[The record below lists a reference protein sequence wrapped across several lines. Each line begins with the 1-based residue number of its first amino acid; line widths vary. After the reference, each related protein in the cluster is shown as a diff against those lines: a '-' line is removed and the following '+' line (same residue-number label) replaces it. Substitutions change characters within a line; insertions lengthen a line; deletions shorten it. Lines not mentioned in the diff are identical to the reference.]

1 MQQQDRP
8 LIGIVGGTGDVGRGL
23 ARRWARAGYSVI
35 IGSRRADS
43 AAAAASA
50 LNQAAQAEGWARPGA
65 GAKTKAGA
73 GAGAGAEAEAGAE
86 TEAEAEQSPA
96 VRGLDNSAAA
106 QRAELL
112 VLTVPF
118 AAQSATLKSI
128 AAQAQGK
135 ILVDVTVPLAPPKV
149 ARVQLPAQGSAG
161 QIAQSV
167 LGEGVRVVSAVQ
179 NVAAAHLHSD
189 EPIAC
194 DVLVCGNDKAARQA
208 VIELLAD
215 IGLRGLHAGLID
227 NAAAAEALTSVLI
240 NLNKRYKTHAGI
252 KITGIG

>member
-35 IGSRRADS
+35 IGSRRAAS

-50 LNQAAQAEGWARPGA
+50 LNQAAQTEGWARH
-65 GAKTKAGA
+65 GAKAEAK
-73 GAGAGAEAEAGAE
+73 AEAEAG
-86 TEAEAEQSPA
+86 TEAEESPA

-135 ILVDVTVPLAPPKV
+135 ILVDVTVPLVPPKV

-167 LGEGVRVVSAVQ
+167 LGDGVRVVSAVQ

-189 EPIAC
+189 DPIAC
-194 DVLVCGNDKAARQA
+194 DVLVCGNDKAARQT

>member
-50 LNQAAQAEGWARPGA
+50 LNQAAQTEGWARPGA
-65 GAKTKAGA
+65 KAT
-73 GAGAGAEAEAGAE
+73 AEAEAKE
-86 TEAEAEQSPA
+86 SPA

-149 ARVQLPAQGSAG
+149 ARVRLPAQGSAG

-194 DVLVCGNDKAARQA
+194 DVLVCGNDKAARQT

-240 NLNKRYKTHAGI
+240 NLNKRYKTHTGI

>member
-35 IGSRRADS
+35 IGSRRAAS

-50 LNQAAQAEGWARPGA
+50 LKQAAQTEGWARPEA
-65 GAKTKAGA
+65 KAGA
-73 GAGAGAEAEAGAE
+73 G
-86 TEAEAEQSPA
+86 TEAEESPA

-135 ILVDVTVPLAPPKV
+135 ILVDVTVPLVPPKV

-179 NVAAAHLHSD
+179 NVAAAHLRSD

-194 DVLVCGNDKAARQA
+194 DVLVCGNDKAARQT

-240 NLNKRYKTHAGI
+240 NLNKRYKTHTGI
-252 KITGIG
+252 RITGIG

>member
-23 ARRWARAGYSVI
+23 ARRWARAGYSII
-35 IGSRRADS
+35 IGSRRAAS

-50 LNQAAQAEGWARPGA
+50 LNQAAQTEGWARPGA
-65 GAKTKAGA
+65 KAGT
-73 GAGAGAEAEAGAE
+73 GAG
-86 TEAEAEQSPA
+86 AEAEQSPA

-135 ILVDVTVPLAPPKV
+135 ILVDVTVPLVPPKV

-189 EPIAC
+189 DPIAC
-194 DVLVCGNDKAARQA
+194 DVLVCGNDKAARQT
-208 VIELLAD
+208 VIGLLAD

>member
-50 LNQAAQAEGWARPGA
+50 LNQVAQAEGWARPGA
-65 GAKTKAGA
+65 KTKAGA
-73 GAGAGAEAEAGAE
+73 GAEAGAE
-86 TEAEAEQSPA
+86 ESPA

-118 AAQSATLKSI
+118 AAQSATLESI

-135 ILVDVTVPLAPPKV
+135 ILVDVTVPLVLPKV

-189 EPIAC
+189 DPIAC
-194 DVLVCGNDKAARQA
+194 DVLVCGNDKAARQT

>member
-50 LNQAAQAEGWARPGA
+50 LNQAAQTEGWARPA
-65 GAKTKAGA
+65 AKAGA
-73 GAGAGAEAEAGAE
+73 G
-86 TEAEAEQSPA
+86 TEAEAEVEVEVEQSPA
-96 VRGLDNSAAA
+96 VRGLDNNAAA

-135 ILVDVTVPLAPPKV
+135 ILVDVTVPLVPPKV

-189 EPIAC
+189 DPIAC
-194 DVLVCGNDKAARQA
+194 DVLVCGNDKAARQT

-227 NAAAAEALTSVLI
+227 NAAVAEALTSVLI

>member
-43 AAAAASA
+43 AAAAAGA
-50 LNQAAQAEGWARPGA
+50 LNQAAQTEGWARPGA
-65 GAKTKAGA
+65 KAGA
-73 GAGAGAEAEAGAE
+73 G
-86 TEAEAEQSPA
+86 TEAEAEAEESPA

-135 ILVDVTVPLAPPKV
+135 ILVDVTVPLVPPKV

-194 DVLVCGNDKAARQA
+194 DVLVCGNDKAARQT

-240 NLNKRYKTHAGI
+240 NLNKRYKTHTGI
-252 KITGIG
+252 KIIGIG

>member
-35 IGSRRADS
+35 IGSRRAAS

-65 GAKTKAGA
+65 K
-73 GAGAGAEAEAGAE
+73 AGAEAEE
-86 TEAEAEQSPA
+86 SPA

-135 ILVDVTVPLAPPKV
+135 ILVDVTVPLVPPKV

-179 NVAAAHLHSD
+179 NVAADHLHSD

-194 DVLVCGNDKAARQA
+194 DVLVCGNDKAARQT

-240 NLNKRYKTHAGI
+240 NLNKRYKTHTGI

>member
-50 LNQAAQAEGWARPGA
+50 LNQAAQTEGWARPG
-65 GAKTKAGA
+65 
-73 GAGAGAEAEAGAE
+73 
-86 TEAEAEQSPA
+86 TEAESEESPA

-135 ILVDVTVPLAPPKV
+135 ILVDVTVPLVPPKV

-194 DVLVCGNDKAARQA
+194 DVLVCGNDKAARQT

-240 NLNKRYKTHAGI
+240 NLNKRYNTHTGI

>member
-35 IGSRRADS
+35 IGSRRAAS
-43 AAAAASA
+43 AEAAASA
-50 LNQAAQAEGWARPGA
+50 LNQAAQTEGWARPEA
-65 GAKTKAGA
+65 KAGA
-73 GAGAGAEAEAGAE
+73 G
-86 TEAEAEQSPA
+86 TEAEESPA

-112 VLTVPF
+112 VLSVPF
-118 AAQSATLKSI
+118 AAQSATLQSI

-135 ILVDVTVPLAPPKV
+135 ILVDVTVPLVPPKV

-194 DVLVCGNDKAARQA
+194 DVLVCGNDKAARQT

-215 IGLRGLHAGLID
+215 IGLRGLHAGSID

-240 NLNKRYKTHAGI
+240 NLNKRYKTHTGI
-252 KITGIG
+252 RITGIG

>member
-23 ARRWARAGYSVI
+23 ARRWVRAGYSVI
-35 IGSRRADS
+35 IGSRRAAS
-43 AAAAASA
+43 AEAAACA
-50 LNQAAQAEGWARPGA
+50 LNQAAQAEGWAHPGA
-65 GAKTKAGA
+65 K
-73 GAGAGAEAEAGAE
+73 AGAEAEE
-86 TEAEAEQSPA
+86 SPA
-96 VRGLDNSAAA
+96 VRGLDNSAVA

-135 ILVDVTVPLAPPKV
+135 ILVDVTVPLVPPKV

-179 NVAAAHLHSD
+179 NVAADHLHSD

-194 DVLVCGNDKAARQA
+194 DVLVCGNDKAARQT

-240 NLNKRYKTHAGI
+240 NLNKRYKTHTGI

>member
-50 LNQAAQAEGWARPGA
+50 LNQAAQTEGWARPGA
-65 GAKTKAGA
+65 KAKTET
-73 GAGAGAEAEAGAE
+73 GAEAEAE
-86 TEAEAEQSPA
+86 ESPS

-135 ILVDVTVPLAPPKV
+135 ILVDVTVPLVPPKV
-149 ARVQLPAQGSAG
+149 ARVQLPAPGSAG

-194 DVLVCGNDKAARQA
+194 DVLVCGNDKAARQT

-240 NLNKRYKTHAGI
+240 NLNKRYKTHTGI

>member
-50 LNQAAQAEGWARPGA
+50 LNQAAQTEGWARPGA
-65 GAKTKAGA
+65 KARA
-73 GAGAGAEAEAGAE
+73 GGEAEE
-86 TEAEAEQSPA
+86 SPT

-189 EPIAC
+189 DPIAC
-194 DVLVCGNDKAARQA
+194 DVLVCGNDKAARQT

>member
-8 LIGIVGGTGDVGRGL
+8 LIGIVGGTGDVGLGL

-50 LNQAAQAEGWARPGA
+50 LNQAAQTEGWARPGA
-65 GAKTKAGA
+65 KAT
-73 GAGAGAEAEAGAE
+73 AEAEAKE
-86 TEAEAEQSPA
+86 SPA

-149 ARVQLPAQGSAG
+149 ARVRLPAQGSAG

-194 DVLVCGNDKAARQA
+194 DVLVCGNDKAARQT

-240 NLNKRYKTHAGI
+240 NLNKRYKTHTGI

>member
-1 MQQQDRP
+1 M
-8 LIGIVGGTGDVGRGL
+8 
-23 ARRWARAGYSVI
+23 
-35 IGSRRADS
+35 
-43 AAAAASA
+43 
-50 LNQAAQAEGWARPGA
+50 
-65 GAKTKAGA
+65 
-73 GAGAGAEAEAGAE
+73 
-86 TEAEAEQSPA
+86 
-96 VRGLDNSAAA
+96 RGLDNSAAA

-112 VLTVPF
+112 VLSVPF
-118 AAQSATLKSI
+118 AAQSATLQPI

-135 ILVDVTVPLAPPKV
+135 ILVDVTVPLVPPKV

-194 DVLVCGNDKAARQA
+194 DVLVCGNDKAARQT

-215 IGLRGLHAGLID
+215 IGLRGLHAGSID

-240 NLNKRYKTHAGI
+240 NLNKRYKTHTGI
-252 KITGIG
+252 RITGIG

>member
-43 AAAAASA
+43 AEAAARA
-50 LNQAAQAEGWARPGA
+50 LNQAAQTEGWARPGA
-65 GAKTKAGA
+65 KAKA
-73 GAGAGAEAEAGAE
+73 
-86 TEAEAEQSPA
+86 EAEAEQSPA

-189 EPIAC
+189 DPIAC

-240 NLNKRYKTHAGI
+240 NLNKRYKTHTGI

>member
-50 LNQAAQAEGWARPGA
+50 LNQAAQTEGWARPGA
-65 GAKTKAGA
+65 KAGA
-73 GAGAGAEAEAGAE
+73 GAG
-86 TEAEAEQSPA
+86 TEAEAEAEESPA

-135 ILVDVTVPLAPPKV
+135 ILVDVTVPLVPPKV
-149 ARVQLPAQGSAG
+149 ARVRLPAQGSAG

-194 DVLVCGNDKAARQA
+194 DVLVCGNDKAARQT

-240 NLNKRYKTHAGI
+240 NLNKRYKTHTGI

>member
-50 LNQAAQAEGWARPGA
+50 LNQAAQTEGWARPGA
-65 GAKTKAGA
+65 K
-73 GAGAGAEAEAGAE
+73 AEAEAG
-86 TEAEAEQSPA
+86 TEAESEDSPA

-135 ILVDVTVPLAPPKV
+135 ILVDVTVPLVPPKV

-194 DVLVCGNDKAARQA
+194 DVLVCGNDKAARQT

-240 NLNKRYKTHAGI
+240 NLNKRYNTHTGI

>member
-35 IGSRRADS
+35 IGSRRAAS

-50 LNQAAQAEGWARPGA
+50 LNQAAQTEGWARPE
-65 GAKTKAGA
+65 AKAK
-73 GAGAGAEAEAGAE
+73 AGAEAEA
-86 TEAEAEQSPA
+86 EAEKSPA
-96 VRGLDNSAAA
+96 VRGLDNSTAA

-135 ILVDVTVPLAPPKV
+135 ILVDVTVPLVPPKV

-179 NVAAAHLHSD
+179 NVAADHLHSD

-194 DVLVCGNDKAARQA
+194 DVLVCGNDKAARQT

-240 NLNKRYKTHAGI
+240 NLNKRYKTHTGI

>member
-35 IGSRRADS
+35 IGSRRPGS

-50 LNQAAQAEGWARPGA
+50 LNQAAQAEGWAWAEA
-65 GAKTKAGA
+65 GAKAGA
-73 GAGAGAEAEAGAE
+73 GAGSGAGSVE
-86 TEAEAEQSPA
+86 SPA
-96 VRGLDNSAAA
+96 VRGLENSAAA

-118 AAQSATLKSI
+118 AAQSATLTSI
-128 AAQAQGK
+128 AAPAQGK

-167 LGEGVRVVSAVQ
+167 LGEGVRVVSALQ

-189 EPIAC
+189 DPIAC
-194 DVLVCGNDKAARQA
+194 DVLVCGNDKAARQT
-208 VIELLAD
+208 VIELMAD
-215 IGLRGLHAGLID
+215 IGLRGLHAGSID

-240 NLNKRYKTHAGI
+240 NLNKRYKTHTGI
-252 KITGIG
+252 EITGIG